1 MVQSVHVSCLHE
13 HGLYHDVRFF
23 RRKEGSSMSVHVDEG
38 KHISLSLD
46 QIERLCP
53 VAKALS
59 SPMRARMIALLDAR
73 SMNVNEL
80 AEALS
85 LPVSTAALNVRQ
97 LEAAGLITTEI
108 QPGIRG
114 AMKLCSRRVE
124 SISMSLV
131 PQAQNGVSALT
142 MHLPIGG
149 YSSAENIC
157 PECGMVSE
165 HAWIGTTN
173 ASATFYH
180 PDRFGA
186 QMIWFKSG
194 MLEYR
199 FSLGEVDP
207 RQVAWIEFSMEISSN
222 APMYR
227 GDFKSDILVSV
238 NGHQLG
244 TWISP
249 GDYGGR
255 RGRLNPSWWSDTSS
269 QYGLLKTWRVDTQGS
284 SLDGEELSGVNLHD
298 LYLEKQDYVALSL
311 GVRPDAAHVGGINLF
326 GEKFGDYTQGIVMR
340 VGYDE
345 ETGEAG
351 YDGGPNA

>member
-1 MVQSVHVSCLHE
+1 
-13 HGLYHDVRFF
+13 
-23 RRKEGSSMSVHVDEG
+23 MSVHVDEG

-142 MHLPIGG
+142 MHRR
-149 YSSAENIC
+149 SAAIPARKTSARNAAWC
-157 PECGMVSE
+157 LNTRGSE
-165 HAWIGTTN
+165 RPMHRR
-173 ASATFYH
+173 
-180 PDRFGA
+180 RFIIRTG
-186 QMIWFKSG
+186 SG
-194 MLEYR
+194 
-199 FSLGEVDP
+199 P
-207 RQVAWIEFSMEISSN
+207 R
-222 APMYR
+222 
-227 GDFKSDILVSV
+227 
-238 NGHQLG
+238 
-244 TWISP
+244 
-249 GDYGGR
+249 
-255 RGRLNPSWWSDTSS
+255 
-269 QYGLLKTWRVDTQGS
+269 
-284 SLDGEELSGVNLHD
+284 
-298 LYLEKQDYVALSL
+298 
-311 GVRPDAAHVGGINLF
+311 
-326 GEKFGDYTQGIVMR
+326 
-340 VGYDE
+340 
-345 ETGEAG
+345 
-351 YDGGPNA
+351 